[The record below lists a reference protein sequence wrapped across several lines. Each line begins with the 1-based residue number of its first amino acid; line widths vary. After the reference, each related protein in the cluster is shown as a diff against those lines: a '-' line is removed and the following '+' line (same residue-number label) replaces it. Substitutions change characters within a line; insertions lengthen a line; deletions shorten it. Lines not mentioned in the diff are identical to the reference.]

1 MNCTICKKEFEYGDK
16 HSPMLNDL
24 VWNQVVHHY
33 RLSKYEKEARHRFLT
48 KWHRGIRDYNPNDH
62 LLICYEC
69 MERALG
75 RKLTKEDIID
85 APLSKPFIESY
96 FNA

>member
-16 HSPMLNDL
+16 HSPMLKNL
-24 VWNQVVHHY
+24 VWVTVVRY
-33 RLSKYEKEARHRFLT
+33 YNLSNYEREAEHRFLT
-48 KWHRGIRDYNPNDH
+48 KWHRGIRKYNPKDH

-69 MERALG
+69 MEKALG
-75 RKLTKEDIID
+75 RKLTQEDIVD
-85 APLSKPFIESY
+85 CPLNKEFVKNY